1 MQNNIENLT
10 NHLFLCIERLSDENL
25 TPEQL
30 AVEIARS
37 KQMTDAAKTII
48 DSGKLMVEAV
58 RTFSDYN
65 HSAIPDLLE
74 NRKQPRIASIK

>member
-1 MQNNIENLT
+1 MQNNIADLN
-10 NHLFLCIERLSDENL
+10 NHLFACIERLNQENL
-25 TPEQL
+25 TQEQL

-37 KQMTDAAKTII
+37 KQVADVAKTII

-58 RTFSDYN
+58 KTFSE
-65 HSAIPDLLE
+65 HKHVAIPDLLE